1 VPERFDKDRQGEDLM
16 LRRRSFLGGALGA
29 AAVSALPKG
38 AFGHVI
44 VPSFKLYDTHAHF
57 YTNDVDRYPFNSRT
71 SRYGPEIMVA
81 KAMRFPQTPK
91 EVFAFW
97 EENHIGKGAGV
108 QYSST
113 YRFDNRYLLDISRE
127 HPDKIVPI
135 VILDSED
142 AKTPDT
148 LAQMASQNKIAGVR
162 WTGTPSPAPGAAP
175 GPAGMASNSDFPF
188 LSEKAQPSWQ
198 AANRLGLTVVLM
210 PIGGDTRGAM
220 RKVAEHAVRYPN
232 VNILLDH
239 IGFPRP
245 EVSKDHGLSP
255 EHYALAKH
263 KNVYYKYT
271 TLLLEQL
278 EHAKVPARP
287 FLEHMVK
294 TFGADQ
300 MTWGSDV
307 GNTPGSMFRWVQIA
321 LDSAAGLPEAQQ
333 KAMFWDTAEKIHVPG
348 GRGPARG

>member
-1 VPERFDKDRQGEDLM
+1 M
-16 LRRRSFLGGALGA
+16 LRRRTFLGSALGA
-29 AAVSALPKG
+29 AAISTLPKR
-38 AFGHVI
+38 AFGNVI
-44 VPSFKLYDTHAHF
+44 VPPFKLFDTHAHF
-57 YTNDVDRYPFNSRT
+57 YTNDADKYPFNSRT

-97 EENHIGKGAGV
+97 DECDIAKGAGV

-113 YRFDNRYLLDISRE
+113 YRFDNRYLLDIAKE
-127 HPDKIVPI
+127 FPDKIIPI
-135 VILDSED
+135 VILDPED
-142 AKTPDT
+142 SKTPDT
-148 LAQMASQNKIAGVR
+148 LAQMAAQNRIAGVR
-162 WTGTPSPAPGAAP
+162 WTGSPTPVPGAPP
-175 GPAGMASNSDFPF
+175 GPGQSTNSDFAF
-188 LSEKAQPSWQ
+188 LSAKAAASWE

-263 KNVYYKYT
+263 KNIYYKYT
-271 TLLLEQL
+271 TLLIEQL
-278 EHAKVPARP
+278 HEAHVPEKP

-307 GNTPGSMFRWVQIA
+307 GNTPGSMFKWVQLA
-321 LDSAAGLPEAQQ
+321 LESASGLTLAQQ
-333 KAMFWDTAEKIHVPG
+333 KAMFFDTAEKIHVPG
-348 GRGPARG
+348 GRGPKRS